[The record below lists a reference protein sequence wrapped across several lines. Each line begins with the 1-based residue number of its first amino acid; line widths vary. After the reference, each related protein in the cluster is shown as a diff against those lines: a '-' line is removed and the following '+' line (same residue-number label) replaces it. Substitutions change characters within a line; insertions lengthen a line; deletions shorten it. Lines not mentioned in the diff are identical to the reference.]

1 MASWGNKVEECM
13 DTVVTETAVS
23 LNPGLLRQNVIV
35 LLLKV
40 SQDLLE
46 TIRFFQIGYM
56 QKNVELA
63 AVFAV
68 SCPMRTCVY
77 NKEQGCEREG

>member
-13 DTVVTETAVS
+13 DTVVTEATVS

-46 TIRFFQIGYM
+46 AIDFQVLNVRRF
-56 QKNVELA
+56 
-63 AVFAV
+63 
-68 SCPMRTCVY
+68 
-77 NKEQGCEREG
+77 

>member
-23 LNPGLLRQNVIV
+23 LNPGFFRQNVII

-40 SQDLLE
+40 SQDFLE
-46 TIRFFQIGYM
+46 AIRFFFFFSDIVY
-56 QKNVELA
+56 VALA
-63 AVFAV
+63 VV
-68 SCPMRTCVY
+68 SKRTCVC
-77 NKEQGCEREG
+77 NKRTKMQRKG